1 MDEQW
6 NSYLR
11 CSWEGWK
18 YIVLLA
24 RRSPYY
30 LLLTPDV
37 EEFPIY
43 ARKRNFQLVLAFSF
57 DISNVSDIF
66 TSYVRVLKF
75 FIQRGERMYNFND
88 IYENVLN
95 ELEKAITIHS
105 KIFSNGFNNKMNVRT
120 KSEDISFTGG
130 KFIPTYF

>member
-11 CSWEGWK
+11 CSSWEGWK

-57 DISNVSDIF
+57 HISNVSDIF
-66 TSYVRVLKF
+66 TNYVRVLKF

-95 ELEKAITIHS
+95 ELEKAITIR
-105 KIFSNGFNNKMNVRT
+105 KISR
-120 KSEDISFTGG
+120 KSDLI
-130 KFIPTYF
+130 IR